1 MWWVGTGWEQN
12 VGKGGNRVGTGWDR
26 VGTGWEQGGNR
37 VGAKCGK
44 IKKDKIDIFDSSF
57 I

>member
-12 VGKGGNRVGTGWDR
+12 VGKGGNRVGTGWER

-37 VGAKCGK
+37 VGAKCGN